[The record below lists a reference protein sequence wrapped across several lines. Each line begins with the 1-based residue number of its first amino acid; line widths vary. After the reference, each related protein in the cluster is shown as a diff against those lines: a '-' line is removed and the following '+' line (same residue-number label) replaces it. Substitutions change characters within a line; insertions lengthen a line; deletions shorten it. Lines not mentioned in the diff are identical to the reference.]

1 MDGKHLLV
9 VVRSSRRASL
19 AAGRALEYRYW
30 AGGAEGQ
37 QQQRYWAVQCQFGSD
52 DAVLDW
58 KTVGNGTRCMS
69 KQDFGPSGMCEDQHS
84 RLFAAAVG
92 ESGCVEAEVV
102 GM

>member
-1 MDGKHLLV
+1 MV
-9 VVRSSRRASL
+9 VTSSRRASL

-30 AGGAEGQ
+30 AGAPRDNNNNGTGAR
-37 QQQRYWAVQCQFGSD
+37 QRQFGSD
-52 DAVLDW
+52 NAVVNGE
-58 KTVGNGTRCMS
+58 TVGNGTRCMS
-69 KQDFGPSGMCEDQHS
+69 RQDFGPSGMCEDQHG